1 MLLTR
6 MLDFLGIGAQKA
18 GTTWLYEKLRLHPEI
33 DFPAGK
39 EVHFWDQ
46 HHSRGIEWYQSLFRT
61 SDSRSRKTGEITPAY
76 TILPEERIRECQEHF
91 PDLKLIYLIRNPIE
105 RAWSSAKMA
114 LKRAEMEIHEASDQ
128 WFLDHFRSQGSML
141 RGNYESC
148 LRNWYE
154 VYPDDQLL
162 VAMFDELQQDPA
174 SLLRRCFHHIGV
186 SEDNYPWP
194 TDLTAKVFP
203 TAQDHL
209 PQQLRTEL
217 QGLYTDKIASL
228 EKMLKIK
235 LSHWL

>member
-1 MLLTR
+1 

-18 GTTWLYEKLRLHPEI
+18 GTTWLYEMLRRHPDI
-33 DFPAGK
+33 TFPAGK
-39 EVHFWDQ
+39 EVHFWDRR
-46 HHSRGIEWYQSLFRT
+46 HSRGIDWYKSLFRP
-61 SDSRSRKTGEITPAY
+61 SDPRSAKTGEITPAY
-76 TILPEERIRECQEHF
+76 AIIPEERIRECREHF

-128 WFLDHFRSQGSML
+128 WFLDHFLSQGSMV
-141 RGNYESC
+141 RGDYESC

-154 VYPDDQLL
+154 IYPDDQLL
-162 VAMFDELQQDPA
+162 VGLFDELQQDPA

-194 TDLTAKVFP
+194 TDLQTKIFP
-203 TAQDHL
+203 TAEHPL

-217 QGLYTDKIASL
+217 QALYIDKIASL
-228 EKMLKIK
+228 ETLLGRN
-235 LSHWL
+235 LSHWR

>member
-1 MLLTR
+1 
-6 MLDFLGIGAQKA
+6 MLDFLGIGGQKA
-18 GTTWLYEKLRLHPEI
+18 GTTWLYEMLRLHPDI
-33 DFPAGK
+33 AFPAGK

-46 HHSRGIEWYQSLFRT
+46 QYWRGIDWYQSLFIGGEQSNRA
-61 SDSRSRKTGEITPAY
+61 TGEITPAY
-76 TILPEERIRECQEHF
+76 AIMPKDRIRECREHF

-128 WFLDHFRSQGSML
+128 WFLDHFLSQGSML
-141 RGNYESC
+141 RGDYERC
-148 LRNWYE
+148 LRNWSE

-162 VAMFDELQQDPA
+162 VGLFDELQQDPA

-194 TDLTAKVFP
+194 TDLQTKIFP
-203 TAQDHL
+203 TAAHPL

-217 QGLYTDKIASL
+217 QGLYIDKIASL
-228 EKMLKIK
+228 ETLLGRN
-235 LSHWL
+235 LSHWR